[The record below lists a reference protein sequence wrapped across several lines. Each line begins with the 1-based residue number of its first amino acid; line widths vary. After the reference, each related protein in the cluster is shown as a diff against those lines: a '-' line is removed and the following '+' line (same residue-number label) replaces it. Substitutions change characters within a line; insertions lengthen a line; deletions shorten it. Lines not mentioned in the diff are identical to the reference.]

1 MLRILFFLM
10 AGVLLVLADGLVL
23 QTGQT
28 KSYNADGD
36 VVPYGSVKDD
46 GYYRAGKVR
55 SYNRIGD
62 LVVDNVTGLQWQ
74 DNIESVM
81 KPWEESGGDTAANY
95 CTTLSLDGH
104 TDWRLP
110 GI

>member
-1 MLRILFFLM
+1 MLKIITTTILM
-10 AGVLLVLADGLVL
+10 TLLSLANGSVL